1 MVFGVIATLSCGIFA
16 LLKGALVWRCRRDAE
31 LVVACVPACA
41 EAILTPEVPVALRMS
56 GHLLLGLAKIY
67 QLQVNYL
74 YVDCNSVISKIK
86 QVGPRALQGGCRCRA
101 AGAG

>member
-1 MVFGVIATLSCGIFA
+1 MDVWLVAFGRT
-16 LLKGALVWRCRRDAE
+16 AE
-31 LVVACVPACA
+31 S
-41 EAILTPEVPVALRMS
+41 ILTPGVPVALRMS

-86 QVGPRALQGGCRCRA
+86 QVSGDVLATRGTEPAPSPALTTFRPSWVLAVSSVFWPIVLTGHSTRQ
-101 AGAG
+101 

>member
-1 MVFGVIATLSCGIFA
+1 MPG
-16 LLKGALVWRCRRDAE
+16 
-31 LVVACVPACA
+31 
-41 EAILTPEVPVALRMS
+41 VPVALRMS

-86 QVGPRALQGGCRCRA
+86 QVRCFVATYVRLHVTPPPGPPSACFTHACNHTHIWQIMQTATVTRISSHCTSPLVALLDVDV
-101 AGAG
+101 